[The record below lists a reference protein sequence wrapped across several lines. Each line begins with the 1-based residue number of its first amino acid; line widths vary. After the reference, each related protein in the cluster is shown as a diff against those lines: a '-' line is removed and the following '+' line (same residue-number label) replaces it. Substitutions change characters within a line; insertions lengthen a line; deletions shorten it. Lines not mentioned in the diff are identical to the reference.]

1 MVECCPCV
9 FLDLNLLE
17 GKAMQINIVY
27 VHCAPKIISIYNS
40 FENNFEKKLNHIID
54 SSMIECLVLHADGSY
69 MMFQGAIHFEASHV
83 PGKSEVERVDAL
95 VELATAP
102 LRPDGS
108 TGLSA
113 ADREEISSVYVE
125 VH

>member
-1 MVECCPCV
+1 
-9 FLDLNLLE
+9 
-17 GKAMQINIVY
+17 
-27 VHCAPKIISIYNS
+27 
-40 FENNFEKKLNHIID
+40 
-54 SSMIECLVLHADGSY
+54 MIECLVLHADGSY
-69 MMFQGAIHFEASHV
+69 VMFQGAIHFEASHV